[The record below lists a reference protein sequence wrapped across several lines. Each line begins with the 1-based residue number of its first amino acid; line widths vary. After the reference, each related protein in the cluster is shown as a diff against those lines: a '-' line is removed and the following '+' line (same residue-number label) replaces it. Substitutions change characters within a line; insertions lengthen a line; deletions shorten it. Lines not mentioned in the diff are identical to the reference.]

1 MANYIE
7 TLGACEYDNL
17 IAGNTIPTHTVT
29 GTIASGQGKL
39 ARGTV
44 LALSTGTSG
53 TNKLVILGTTAGGNE
68 TLTAYGILCDEVDAT
83 SADAVGE
90 IYVTGQF
97 NTNQLIV
104 KEEEE
109 EDISG
114 CPFCTSTPSALCEIF
129 AASACISSRTLAAAM

>member
-104 KEEEE
+104 KDEYPMTTADVQALRDGGIYIENSVTLPEP
-109 EDISG
+109 ED
-114 CPFCTSTPSALCEIF
+114 AD
-129 AASACISSRTLAAAM
+129 

>member
-104 KEEEE
+104 KDEYTMTTADVQALRDGGIYIENSVTLPEP
-109 EDISG
+109 ED
-114 CPFCTSTPSALCEIF
+114 AY
-129 AASACISSRTLAAAM
+129 

>member
-1 MANYIE
+1 MAYIE

-17 IAGNTIPTHTVT
+17 IAGNTIPTHTAT

-39 ARGTV
+39 TRGTV

-53 TNKLVILGTTAGGNE
+53 TGKLVILGTTAGSNE

-97 NTNQLIV
+97 NTEQLIV
-104 KEEEE
+104 KESYSMTTADVQALRDGGIYIENAVTLIDPDA
-109 EDISG
+109 ED
-114 CPFCTSTPSALCEIF
+114 
-129 AASACISSRTLAAAM
+129 